1 MTSGVRTRSILAITY
16 TSIRRPARTT
26 TSIQPQPFLIPI
38 ASRVTSD
45 VSVSLSLLPQC
56 CCPRQHLRLSP
67 PPLAF
72 PSPFC
77 SRVQNGPIGA
87 RRLIRRNVHSF
98 QPQILSLSPRTG
110 AKRPSQ
116 TVLQSNGGHQARTVA
131 QSRKSAANACQYGLS
146 ARLPRQQLIN
156 PRPTFWSPCRLHARV
171 SNGDFNETCIQIFIV
186 GVWPASSQR

>member
-1 MTSGVRTRSILAITY
+1 MCRCRYLSCPSAAVHASIFGCRPPRSL
-16 TSIRRPARTT
+16 SPLRFSPGSRTT
-26 TSIQPQPFLIPI
+26 QL
-38 ASRVTSD
+38 
-45 VSVSLSLLPQC
+45 
-56 CCPRQHLRLSP
+56 
-67 PPLAF
+67 
-72 PSPFC
+72 
-77 SRVQNGPIGA
+77 GA

-171 SNGDFNETCIQIFIV
+171 SNGDFDETCIQIFIV
-186 GVWPASSQR
+186 AAVSYTHLDVYKRQLIEGTAQRHASTVRAVAPGAALSR